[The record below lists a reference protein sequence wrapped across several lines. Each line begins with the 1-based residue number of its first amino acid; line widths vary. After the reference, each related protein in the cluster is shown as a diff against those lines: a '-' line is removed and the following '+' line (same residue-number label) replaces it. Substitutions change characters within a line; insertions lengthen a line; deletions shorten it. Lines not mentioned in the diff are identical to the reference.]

1 MNQMTAPATI
11 VASLDTT
18 TITIEQLY
26 HEHHQPLRRYLYR
39 LVSDREA
46 AEDLCHETFIKALRH
61 WHTLDTAT
69 AAKGWL
75 YRIAANTAYDYLR
88 RRRCVAI
95 TPLADEHEA
104 SVYRVAVETQFD
116 DAEPIWAALNHLPEH
131 YRVPLLLQSW
141 AGYSLTDIAAA
152 LGCNVTT
159 IKTRVYRARVR
170 FRQLYVA

>member
-1 MNQMTAPATI
+1 MNQMTAPTTLF
-11 VASLDTT
+11 ASLPIT
-18 TITIEQLY
+18 TITIEHLY
-26 HEHHQPLRRYLYR
+26 HEYHQPLRRYLYR
-39 LVSDREA
+39 LVRDREA
-46 AEDLCHETFIKALRH
+46 AEDLCQETFIKALRH

-104 SVYRVAVETQFD
+104 SVCVPALETQFD

-131 YRVPLLLQSW
+131 YRVPLLLQIW
-141 AGYSLTDIAAA
+141 AGYTLNDIAAA

-159 IKTRVYRARVR
+159 IKTRVHRARLR

>member
-11 VASLDTT
+11 FASLPTT

-26 HEHHQPLRRYLYR
+26 HEHHQPLLRYLYR
-39 LVSDREA
+39 LVRDREA
-46 AEDLCHETFIKALRH
+46 AEDLCHETFIKVLRH

-104 SVYRVAVETQFD
+104 SMCVPAVETQFD
-116 DAEPIWAALNHLPEH
+116 DAEPIWIALNHLPEH
-131 YRVPLLLQSW
+131 YQVPLLLQIW
-141 AGYSLTDIAAA
+141 AGYTLNDIAAMMS
-152 LGCNVTT
+152 CNVNT
-159 IKTRVYRARVR
+159 IKTRVHRARLR
-170 FRQLYVA
+170 FRQVYVA